1 MMLTMKWSK
10 AMTNSKFTLACFVLI
25 AAAACAKE
33 GADTNI
39 LPLSYEPIRVSA
51 VSDESKTHIS
61 SIEGNVAKVFWTEGD
76 ALSIFSTGEGMTSD
90 NTLLS
95 GTSYNG
101 KSATFEGE
109 VESGTTSFIALYP
122 YNADASY
129 KGGVLST
136 SIPTAQTATNGSFS
150 NGVAL
155 AIAVGEKR
163 PGVVEV
169 PDGLSFGNL
178 CAVLSFKLPANINFA
193 EKITIS
199 TKSGAAM
206 AGNVTIDCTSGA
218 ITSASASTVELSG
231 SFVPGGTYY
240 VSVAPGTYE
249 NGFTFRI
256 DTKGGNSYS
265 RETTKTVIAVS
276 GGIYPLGT
284 LSLALSKDDFS
295 SSIGISHIVE
305 GGVLYGSSAKF
316 TLNCSTAEFSSLVT
330 IKSVSV
336 NLYNGAT
343 TYRTLNMEGSSFNA
357 VEMSAPA
364 SLPYLP
370 KGKYNYDLIVN
381 YIVNNGSKDVER
393 SVTYIGKSA
402 SSPVPSGMALDANL
416 AGHTSYSC
424 YKGTDGQSAI
434 PADYETR
441 AAYANTLDGS
451 TIYGI
456 GASYKSGLSAAVY
469 NQCSSLL
476 SISSTL
482 DGAAVAGDAGSQ
494 TWGAHT
500 IGAKMSFDGSAETTA
515 ATTATVHVTGLPYN
529 KDNSDLI
536 NTRDCWSVSGG
547 KSEWKNNYL
556 YFGNGTANFK
566 GFHVPSDI
574 KTTLSYNILT
584 YASSK
589 INPIT
594 TSLNAAGNQIF
605 SEKQSSYFGAEYKYN
620 SSISVTFT
628 PSNNTISIGAACN
641 DPLTWA
647 SSHVQA
653 KSIGVIYL

>member
-10 AMTNSKFTLACFVLI
+10 AMTNSKFTLACFAIV
-25 AAAACAKE
+25 AAASCAKE
-33 GADTNI
+33 SANTN
-39 LPLSYEPIRVSA
+39 LSPRSYEAISVSGI
-51 VSDESKTHIS
+51 SQESKTHIG
-61 SIEGNVAKVFWTEGD
+61 SIEGNVAHIEWSAND
-76 ALSIFSTGEGMTSD
+76 ALSLFSTAEGMTSD

-122 YNADASY
+122 YNANANYNS
-129 KGGVLST
+129 GVLST
-136 SIPTAQTATNGSFS
+136 SIPTAQTATEGSFS

-178 CAVLSFKLPANINFA
+178 CSVLSFKLPANIDFA

-199 TKSGAAM
+199 TKSEAAM
-206 AGNVTIDCTSGA
+206 AGNVTIDCTSGT

-265 RETTKTVIAVS
+265 RETTKTVNALS

-284 LSLALSKDDFS
+284 LSLALSETDFS

-336 NLYNGAT
+336 NLYDGAT

-357 VEMSAPA
+357 VEMNAPA

-370 KGKYNYDLIVN
+370 KGNYNYDLTVN
-381 YIVNNGSKDVER
+381 YTVNNGSKDVER
-393 SVTYIGKSA
+393 SVTYVGKT
-402 SSPVPSGMALDANL
+402 SSRVPEGMVLDAKL
-416 AGHTSYSC
+416 TGYTSYSC
-424 YKGTDGQSAI
+424 YKGTDGQSAS
-434 PADYETR
+434 PTN
-441 AAYANTLDGS
+441 ANSKDGS

-469 NQCSSLL
+469 SQCSSRL
-476 SISSTL
+476 SIRSTL
-482 DGAAVAGDAGSQ
+482 DGAVVSGNAGGQ
-494 TWGAHT
+494 TWAAHT

-529 KDNSDLI
+529 IKNEDLI
-536 NTRDCWSVSGG
+536 NTRDYWSVSGG
-547 KSEWKNNYL
+547 KSEWKDNYL
-556 YFGNGTANFK
+556 YFGNGTANFIGNGTANFK
-566 GFHVPSDI
+566 GFHIPADI
-574 KTTLSYNILT
+574 KTTLAYNIHV
-584 YASSK
+584 YAASLF
-589 INPIT
+589 NDIT
-594 TSLNAAGNQIF
+594 TTLAAGGNQIF
-605 SEKQSSYFGAEYKYN
+605 SEKVSGTAANKDFKSTTT
-620 SSISVTFT
+620 IVTFT
-628 PSNNTISIGAACN
+628 SANNTISIKAACKT
-641 DPLTWA
+641 PPTWL

-653 KSIGVIYL
+653 RSIGVTYL

>member
-1 MMLTMKWSK
+1 
-10 AMTNSKFTLACFVLI
+10 MTNSKFSLACFVLI

-61 SIEGNVAKVFWTEGD
+61 SIEDNVAKVFWTEGD

-129 KGGVLST
+129 NASYNGGVLST
-136 SIPTAQTATNGSFS
+136 SIPTTQTATEGSFS

-178 CAVLSFKLPANINFA
+178 CAVMSFKLPANINFA

-218 ITSASASTVELSG
+218 ITSASEASVELSG
-231 SFVPGGTYY
+231 NFVAGGTYY
-240 VSVAPGTYE
+240 ISVAPGTYE
-249 NGFTFRI
+249 NGFKFRI

-265 RETTKTVIAVS
+265 RETTKTVNAVS
-276 GGIYPLGT
+276 GGLYPLGT
-284 LSLALSKDDFS
+284 LSLALSEADFN

-305 GGVLYGSSAKF
+305 GGVLSGSSAKF

-357 VEMSAPA
+357 VEMTAPA

-370 KGKYNYDLIVN
+370 KGNYNYDLIVN

-402 SSPVPSGMALDANL
+402 SSPVPSGMALDANVS
-416 AGHTSYSC
+416 GYTSYSC
-424 YKGTDGQSAI
+424 YKGTDGQSAN
-434 PADYETR
+434 T
-441 AAYANTLDGS
+441 AYANNLDGS

-476 SISSTL
+476 SITSTL
-482 DGAAVAGDAGSQ
+482 DGTNTSGDVSGQGWS
-494 TWGAHT
+494 AHT
-500 IGAKMSFDGSAETTA
+500 IGARLSFDGSAENTA
-515 ATTATVHVTGLPYN
+515 ATTATVHVTGLPYTANTSTAFSNWAKDDDTEWN
-529 KDNSDLI
+529 KDGYMKIKNYIEFKGLYVPESTAVVAHSKYGAGYATIATNFSIYIGGEQVLNFAGKGGAF
-536 NTRDCWSVSGG
+536 NTNGNEAETD
-547 KSEWKNNYL
+547 N
-556 YFGNGTANFK
+556 NGTISNGNTTIRCESSYPK
-566 GFHVPSDI
+566 GFTHSRLWSI
-574 KTTLSYNILT
+574 KISYR
-584 YASSK
+584 
-589 INPIT
+589 
-594 TSLNAAGNQIF
+594 
-605 SEKQSSYFGAEYKYN
+605 
-620 SSISVTFT
+620 
-628 PSNNTISIGAACN
+628 
-641 DPLTWA
+641 
-647 SSHVQA
+647 
-653 KSIGVIYL
+653 

>member
-1 MMLTMKWSK
+1 
-10 AMTNSKFTLACFVLI
+10 MTNSKFSLACFVLI

-76 ALSIFSTGEGMTSD
+76 ALSIFSTGEGMTSV

-122 YNADASY
+122 YNANASY
-129 KGGVLST
+129 NGGVLST
-136 SIPTAQTATNGSFS
+136 SIPTSQTATNGSFS

-178 CAVLSFKLPANINFA
+178 CAVLSFKLPANIDFA
-193 EKITIS
+193 KKITIS
-199 TKSGAAM
+199 SKSGAAM

-231 SFVPGGTYY
+231 SFVSGGTYY

-256 DTKGGNSYS
+256 DTMRGNSYS
-265 RETTKTVIAVS
+265 RETTKTVNALS

-284 LSLALSKDDFS
+284 LSLALSEADFS
-295 SSIGISHIVE
+295 SRIYISHIVDK
-305 GGVLYGSSAKF
+305 GVLKGSSAKF
-316 TLNCSTAEFSSLVT
+316 KLNCSTAEFSSLVT

-336 NLYNGAT
+336 NLYDGAT
-343 TYRTLNMEGSSFNA
+343 TYRTLNMEGSSFNE
-357 VEMSAPA
+357 VEMNAPA

-370 KGKYNYDLIVN
+370 KGNYNYDLTVN
-381 YIVNNGSKDVER
+381 YTVNNGSKDVER

-402 SSPVPSGMALDANL
+402 SSTAPSEMVLDAKL
-416 AGHTSYSC
+416 TGYTSYSC
-424 YKGTDGQSAI
+424 YKGTDGQSAS
-434 PADYETR
+434 T
-441 AAYANTLDGS
+441 AYANGLDGS

-469 NQCSSLL
+469 SQCSNLL

-482 DGAAVAGDAGSQ
+482 DEAAVSGDAGSQ
-494 TWGAHT
+494 KWGPHT

-515 ATTATVHVTGLPYN
+515 PTTATVHVTGLPYN
-529 KDNSDLI
+529 KNNANLI
-536 NTRDCWSVSGG
+536 NTRDYWSVSGG
-547 KSEWKNNYL
+547 KSEWKDNYL

-566 GFHVPSDI
+566 GFHIPADLN
-574 KTTLSYNILT
+574 TTLTYNIHV
-584 YASSK
+584 YASTRF
-589 INPIT
+589 NDIT
-594 TSLNAAGNQIF
+594 TTLTAGGNQIF
-605 SEKQSSYFGAEYKYN
+605 SEKVSGTAANKEFTNKDN
-620 SSISVTFT
+620 PTSVTFT
-628 PSNNTISIGAACN
+628 SANNTISIKAACN
-641 DPLTWA
+641 NPPTWG

-653 KSIGVIYL
+653 RSISVTYL

>member
-1 MMLTMKWSK
+1 
-10 AMTNSKFTLACFVLI
+10 MTNSKFSLACFVLI

-76 ALSIFSTGEGMTSD
+76 ALSIFSTGEGMTAA

-95 GTSYNG
+95 GTGYNEN
-101 KSATFEGE
+101 SATFEGE

-231 SFVPGGTYY
+231 NFVPGGTYY

-249 NGFTFRI
+249 NGFKFRI

-265 RETTKTVIAVS
+265 RETTKTVNAVS

-284 LSLALSKDDFS
+284 LSLALSEADFS

-305 GGVLYGSSAKF
+305 GGVLSGSSAKF

-370 KGKYNYDLIVN
+370 KGNYNYDLTVN
-381 YIVNNGSKDVER
+381 YTVNNGSKDVER

-424 YKGTDGQSAI
+424 FKGTDGQSAN
-434 PADYETR
+434 T
-441 AAYANTLDGS
+441 AYANTLDGS

-469 NQCSSLL
+469 SQCSGLL

-482 DGAAVAGDAGSQ
+482 DGAAFSGNAGSQ
-494 TWGAHT
+494 TWAAHT
-500 IGAKMSFDGSAETTA
+500 IGAKMSFDGSATTTA

-529 KDNSDLI
+529 KDNANLI
-536 NTRDCWSVSGG
+536 NTRDYWSVSGG
-547 KSEWKNNYL
+547 TSEWKNNYL

-566 GFHVPSDI
+566 GFHIPADI
-574 KTTLSYNILT
+574 NTTLSYNILT
-584 YASSK
+584 YASTLL
-589 INPIT
+589 NPIT

-605 SEKQSSYFGAEYKYN
+605 SEKKSNTRTEYEYN

-641 DPLTWA
+641 NPPTWK